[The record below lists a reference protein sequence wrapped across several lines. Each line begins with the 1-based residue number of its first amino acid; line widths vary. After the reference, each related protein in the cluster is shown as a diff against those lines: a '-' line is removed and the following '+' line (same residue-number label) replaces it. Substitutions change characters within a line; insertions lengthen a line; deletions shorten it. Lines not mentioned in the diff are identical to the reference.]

1 VICDVWQSVETLTE
15 LFAAGGVKTQV
26 VFVSACHS
34 EMVGRAFIDA
44 GVRESHIPNTSYVWT
59 SGRLMRGL
67 ENRKQGILFY
77 VLTLRPPVHPASLS
91 TTRS

>member
-1 VICDVWQSVETLTE
+1 MICDVWQSVETLTE

-44 GVRESHIPNTSYVWT
+44 GVREYHIPKHSLCMDMWHVDA
-59 SGRLMRGL
+59 RGP
-67 ENRKQGILFY
+67 
-77 VLTLRPPVHPASLS
+77 VPPVYA
-91 TTRS
+91 